1 MFATIFLILGV
12 IAGLFF
18 PKSKIL
24 FILQGLYLF
33 LVIGFRTHD
42 LDHYVYQVEY
52 NTAPLVYYKTADFPG
67 WNLWMNF
74 WYGKGI
80 VFNQFLLI
88 MSAVCV
94 VSLLTGI
101 YAVGSNLGG
110 YISFT
115 VSMFLIYP
123 LGHEATQM
131 RTFFADALILV
142 VLPFLLSDEGNTK
155 KKWLGY
161 AMYFVV
167 VYIATSIHTL
177 AYFFLLV
184 GIIFIYLKSFRY
196 EFQSIVIISF
206 IMSVLANSYLLSS
219 FIGKFLNTEKQSH
232 WLTNSGFSA
241 GKMIPIIITIFI
253 WLIAYLEINELRE
266 NCDNLNINKQYLIN
280 TQRFMNTIF
289 LLIPLLSYDITFNRL
304 WRVYLLL
311 EYLITGLYLYG
322 LKDKNSY
329 KKVLVSGLFFF
340 IVIIIYCYENEI
352 TITGKL
358 F

>member
-1 MFATIFLILGV
+1 MLFLLVILLILGLV
-12 IAGLFF
+12 F
-18 PKSKIL
+18 PRSRIL
-24 FILQGLYLF
+24 FLCQGIFIFF
-33 LVIGFRTHD
+33 LIGLRVHD
-42 LDHYVYQVEY
+42 PDHYVYQVEY
-52 NTAPLVYYKTADFPG
+52 LSAPSIYYKFADFPG

-74 WYGKGI
+74 FIDRGI
-80 VFNQFLLI
+80 AFNSFLLVMAVI
-88 MSAVCV
+88 CVGLMSF
-94 VSLLTGI
+94 GI
-101 YAVGSNLGG
+101 YKIGKHLGE
-110 YISFT
+110 YISFALS
-115 VSMFLIYP
+115 VFLVYP

-219 FIGKFLNTEKQSH
+219 FIGEFLNTGKQSH